1 MKISLKSLFVALSL
15 ALALILGAILSL
27 PDQNLH
33 LIFCDVGQ
41 GDAILI
47 TKGITQILIDGGPSE
62 KVLGCLSNHLPF
74 WDKDLEMV
82 ILTHPEYDHITGL
95 VSVIERYSV
104 KQLSSN
110 SLLAESGVF
119 NKFREKVIERKI
131 PVFSPKAG
139 EKIKI
144 GNLEM
149 EILFPLEKLG
159 NEIVWKSG
167 ESPHVLGLSTY
178 TGNFNETAIVS
189 LLKFGNF
196 RALLTGDIGAEQEG
210 EIAIELEGVDILKVA
225 HHGSKYST
233 TEEFLEKIKP
243 ALAVISVGASNRY
256 GHPTNEVLERLR
268 NLGVE
273 ILRTDINGEI
283 EVVSDG
289 KSWYTK

>member
-15 ALALILGAILSL
+15 ALALTLGAVFSL
-27 PDQNLH
+27 PDDKLH
-33 LIFCDVGQ
+33 LVFCDVGQ

-47 TKGITQILIDGGPSE
+47 IKGTTQVLIDGGPGE

-167 ESPHVLGLSTY
+167 ENPQVLGLSTY

>member
-1 MKISLKSLFVALSL
+1 
-15 ALALILGAILSL
+15 
-27 PDQNLH
+27 
-33 LIFCDVGQ
+33 
-41 GDAILI
+41 
-47 TKGITQILIDGGPSE
+47 
-62 KVLGCLSNHLPF
+62 
-74 WDKDLEMV
+74 
-82 ILTHPEYDHITGL
+82 
-95 VSVIERYSV
+95 
-104 KQLSSN
+104 
-110 SLLAESGVF
+110 
-119 NKFREKVIERKI
+119 
-131 PVFSPKAG
+131 
-139 EKIKI
+139 
-144 GNLEM
+144 
-149 EILFPLEKLG
+149 
-159 NEIVWKSG
+159 
-167 ESPHVLGLSTY
+167 
-178 TGNFNETAIVS
+178 
-189 LLKFGNF
+189 LKFGNF